1 MKLKKLLVLLCIVL
15 LCSMSLMAL
24 SISGSY
30 VPATAERGI
39 WHLWSDLSPDI
50 QAYYNNWR
58 IGNRRNALFY
68 HLGKLTIDIK
78 PDGNPPIYYIVL
90 SSPYTTNSIRSTA
103 TWEEAGQPAHV
114 SSQVQLAI
122 GIKKNNVVLDPQ
134 VLALNADSWGGW
146 LQISG
151 PETHTEISQ
160 DTRIEVEFYL
170 YTTWGLE
177 SYAKDSPIYF
187 QDVNIQMA
195 SLQYCYDLFN
205 NRKDLILDNST
216 NEFDYWG
223 GMKVPP
229 TEETYRNDADK
240 PEKQTLAL
248 SVVENT
254 EMIDSGKPGV
264 EQPVAKLEITTS
276 NNKIPSKDYNLKIA
290 MYDNDPVGT
299 GQSLYYLLLDDD
311 KSNHNAFLVTLDVA
325 GQKTLNDPTQTIT
338 LSVPKGETIPIR
350 KLVNASFVNTD
361 NLNLPAGNY
370 RDTVYVDIIT
380 GDS

>member
-1 MKLKKLLVLLCIVL
+1 MKLKRFLFLLCIL
-15 LCSMSLMAL
+15 LLFSMPLMAL

-30 VPATAERGI
+30 VPALAERGV
-39 WHLWSDLSPDI
+39 WHTWDDLSPDT
-50 QAYYNNWR
+50 QAYYNTYK
-58 IGNRRNALFY
+58 IGNRKNILYY

-90 SSPYTTNSIRSTA
+90 SSPYSTNSIKSTA
-103 TWEEAGQPAHV
+103 TWQSEGQTFT
-114 SSQVQLAI
+114 SQVMLAI

-134 VLALNADSWGGW
+134 ILGLNADSWGNW

-151 PETHTEISQ
+151 SETHTAITQ

-170 YTTWGLE
+170 YTWTLDMF
-177 SYAKDSPIYF
+177 AKDSPIYF
-187 QDVNIQMA
+187 QDVNLQMA
-195 SLQYCYDLFN
+195 SIQYCYDLFN
-205 NRKDLILDNST
+205 NRKELILDNGT
-216 NEFDYWG
+216 DEFDYWG
-223 GMKVPP
+223 GMKVAPD
-229 TEETYRNDADK
+229 EETYRSDAEK

-264 EQPVAKLEITTS
+264 KQPVAKLEITTN
-276 NNKIPSKDYNLKIA
+276 NNKAPSKDYNLKIA

-299 GQSLYYLLLDDD
+299 GHSLYYLHLDDD

-325 GQKTLNDPTQTIT
+325 GQKTLNDPNQTIT
-338 LSVPKGETIPIR
+338 LSVPKGETVPIR

-361 NLNLPAGNY
+361 NLSLPAGNY

>member
-50 QAYYNNWR
+50 QAYYNNYR
-58 IGNRRNALFY
+58 IGNRQNALFY

-103 TWEEAGQPAHV
+103 TWEVAGQTHV
-114 SSQVQLAI
+114 SQVQLAI

-134 VLALNADSWGGW
+134 VLALNADSWGNW

-151 PETHTEISQ
+151 RETHTEISQ

-195 SLQYCYDLFN
+195 SIQYCYDLFN

-216 NEFDYWG
+216 NSFDYWG

-276 NNKIPSKDYNLKIA
+276 NNKTPSKDYNLKIA

-299 GQSLYYLLLDDD
+299 GQSLYYLHLDDD

>member
-1 MKLKKLLVLLCIVL
+1 MKLKRFLFLLCIL
-15 LCSMSLMAL
+15 LLFSMPLMAL

-30 VPATAERGI
+30 VPALAERGV
-39 WHLWSDLSPDI
+39 WHTWDDLSPDT
-50 QAYYNNWR
+50 QAYYNTYK
-58 IGNRRNALFY
+58 IGNRKNILYY

-90 SSPYTTNSIRSTA
+90 SSPYSTNSIKSTA
-103 TWEEAGQPAHV
+103 TWQSEGQTFT
-114 SSQVQLAI
+114 SQVMLAI

-134 VLALNADSWGGW
+134 ILGLNADSWGNW

-151 PETHTEISQ
+151 SETHTAITQ

-170 YTTWGLE
+170 YTWTLDMF
-177 SYAKDSPIYF
+177 AKDSPIYF
-187 QDVNIQMA
+187 QDVNLQMA
-195 SLQYCYDLFN
+195 SIQYCYDLFN
-205 NRKDLILDNST
+205 NRKELILDNGT
-216 NEFDYWG
+216 DEFDYWG
-223 GMKVPP
+223 GMKVAPD
-229 TEETYRNDADK
+229 EETYRNDADK

-299 GQSLYYLLLDDD
+299 GQSLYYLHLDDD

>member
-1 MKLKKLLVLLCIVL
+1 MKLKRFLFLLCIL
-15 LCSMSLMAL
+15 LLFSMPLMAL

-30 VPATAERGI
+30 VPALAERGV
-39 WHLWSDLSPDI
+39 WHTWDDLSPDT
-50 QAYYNNWR
+50 QAYYNTYK
-58 IGNRRNALFY
+58 IGNRKNILYY

-90 SSPYTTNSIRSTA
+90 SSPYSTNSIKSTA
-103 TWEEAGQPAHV
+103 TWQSEGQTFT
-114 SSQVQLAI
+114 SQVMLAI

-134 VLALNADSWGGW
+134 ILGLNADSWGNW

-151 PETHTEISQ
+151 SETHTAITQ

-170 YTTWGLE
+170 YTLSDLE

-299 GQSLYYLLLDDD
+299 GQTT
-311 KSNHNAFLVTLDVA
+311 TLFW
-325 GQKTLNDPTQTIT
+325 
-338 LSVPKGETIPIR
+338 SH
-350 KLVNASFVNTD
+350 SMW
-361 NLNLPAGNY
+361 PA
-370 RDTVYVDIIT
+370 RRH
-380 GDS
+380 

>member
-1 MKLKKLLVLLCIVL
+1 M
-15 LCSMSLMAL
+15 
-24 SISGSY
+24 
-30 VPATAERGI
+30 
-39 WHLWSDLSPDI
+39 
-50 QAYYNNWR
+50 
-58 IGNRRNALFY
+58 
-68 HLGKLTIDIK
+68 
-78 PDGNPPIYYIVL
+78 
-90 SSPYTTNSIRSTA
+90 
-103 TWEEAGQPAHV
+103 
-114 SSQVQLAI
+114 LA
-122 GIKKNNVVLDPQ
+122 PQ
-134 VLALNADSWGGW
+134 TLAPNTVTWGGW
-146 LQISG
+146 G
-151 PETHTEISQ
+151 VPCPETHTEISQ

-170 YTTWGLE
+170 YTLSDLE

-195 SLQYCYDLFN
+195 SLQYSYDSSNN

-276 NNKIPSKDYNLKIA
+276 NNKTPSKDYNLKIA

-299 GQSLYYLLLDDD
+299 GHSLYYLHLDDD

>member
-30 VPATAERGI
+30 VPALAERGV
-39 WHLWSDLSPDI
+39 WHTWDDLSPDT
-50 QAYYNNWR
+50 QAYYNTYK
-58 IGNRRNALFY
+58 IGNRKNILYY

-90 SSPYTTNSIRSTA
+90 SSPYSTNSIKSTA
-103 TWEEAGQPAHV
+103 TWQSEGQTFT
-114 SSQVQLAI
+114 SQVMLAI

-134 VLALNADSWGGW
+134 ILGLNADSWGNW

-151 PETHTEISQ
+151 SETHTAITQ

-170 YTTWGLE
+170 YTWTLDMF
-177 SYAKDSPIYF
+177 AKDSPIYF
-187 QDVNIQMA
+187 QDVNLQMA
-195 SLQYCYDLFN
+195 SIQYCYDLFN
-205 NRKDLILDNST
+205 NRKELILDNGT
-216 NEFDYWG
+216 DEFDYWG
-223 GMKVPP
+223 GMKVAPD
-229 TEETYRNDADK
+229 EETYRSDAEK

-264 EQPVAKLEITTS
+264 KQPVAKLEITTN
-276 NNKIPSKDYNLKIA
+276 NNKAPSKDYNLKIA

-299 GQSLYYLLLDDD
+299 GHSLYYLHLDDD

-325 GQKTLNDPTQTIT
+325 GQKTLNDPNQTIT
-338 LSVPKGETIPIR
+338 LSVPKGETVPIR

-361 NLNLPAGNY
+361 NLSLPAGNY

>member
-50 QAYYNNWR
+50 QAYYNNYR

-90 SSPYTTNSIRSTA
+90 NSPYSTNSIRSTA
-103 TWEEAGQPAHV
+103 TWEVAGQTHV
-114 SSQVQLAI
+114 SQVQLAI

-134 VLALNADSWGGW
+134 VLALNADSWGNW

-195 SLQYCYDLFN
+195 SIQYCYDLFN

-276 NNKIPSKDYNLKIA
+276 NNK
-290 MYDNDPVGT
+290 VGT
-299 GQSLYYLLLDDD
+299 GHSFYYLHLDDD

>member
-1 MKLKKLLVLLCIVL
+1 
-15 LCSMSLMAL
+15 MAL

-30 VPATAERGI
+30 VPALAERGV
-39 WHLWSDLSPDI
+39 WHTWDDLSPDT
-50 QAYYNNWR
+50 QAYYNTYK
-58 IGNRRNALFY
+58 IGNRKNILYY

-90 SSPYTTNSIRSTA
+90 SSPYSTNSIKSTA
-103 TWEEAGQPAHV
+103 TWQSEGQTFT
-114 SSQVQLAI
+114 SQVMLAI

-134 VLALNADSWGGW
+134 ILGLNADSWGNW

-151 PETHTEISQ
+151 SETHTAITQ

-170 YTTWGLE
+170 YTWTLDMF
-177 SYAKDSPIYF
+177 AKDSPIYF
-187 QDVNIQMA
+187 QDVNLQMA
-195 SLQYCYDLFN
+195 SIQYCYDLFN
-205 NRKDLILDNST
+205 NRKELILDNGT
-216 NEFDYWG
+216 DEFDYWG
-223 GMKVPP
+223 GMKVAPD
-229 TEETYRNDADK
+229 EETYRSDAEK

-264 EQPVAKLEITTS
+264 KQPVAKLEITTN
-276 NNKIPSKDYNLKIA
+276 NNKAPSKDYNLKIA

-299 GQSLYYLLLDDD
+299 GHSLYYLHLDDD

-325 GQKTLNDPTQTIT
+325 GQKTLNDPNQTIT
-338 LSVPKGETIPIR
+338 LSVPKGETVPIR

-361 NLNLPAGNY
+361 NLSLPAGNY

>member
-1 MKLKKLLVLLCIVL
+1 MKLKRFLFLLCIL
-15 LCSMSLMAL
+15 LLFSMPLMAL

-30 VPATAERGI
+30 VPALAERGV
-39 WHLWSDLSPDI
+39 WHTWDDLSPDT
-50 QAYYNNWR
+50 QAYYNTYK
-58 IGNRRNALFY
+58 IGNRKNILYY

-90 SSPYTTNSIRSTA
+90 SSPYSTNSIKSTA
-103 TWEEAGQPAHV
+103 TWQSEGQTFT
-114 SSQVQLAI
+114 SQVMLAI

-134 VLALNADSWGGW
+134 ILGLNADSWGNW

-151 PETHTEISQ
+151 SETHTAITQ

-170 YTTWGLE
+170 YTWTLDMF
-177 SYAKDSPIYF
+177 AKDSPIYF
-187 QDVNIQMA
+187 QDVNLQMA
-195 SLQYCYDLFN
+195 SIQYCYDLFN

-264 EQPVAKLEITTS
+264 KQPVAKLEITTN
-276 NNKIPSKDYNLKIA
+276 NNKTPSKDYNLKIA

-299 GQSLYYLLLDDD
+299 GHSLYYLHLDDD

-325 GQKTLNDPTQTIT
+325 GQKTLNDPNQTIT
-338 LSVPKGETIPIR
+338 LSVPKGETVPIR

-361 NLNLPAGNY
+361 NLSLPAGNY